1 MENGPDSV
9 SNIHRR
15 WSLTRINFS
24 SYKISLVISIIT
36 SFIIIIFFDH
46 FYLTLNLIQ
55 IVVFTITGIS
65 FLVFSYFLDL
75 YLLRKTPVNKIS
87 KILHVSAFSNLLWLL
102 ILILGY
108 LAFIIFQKEI
118 PPKEYLLEGMMLAIG
133 LRIGIFNSVFGA
145 NLLQAIKTAVI
156 QPIVFLFLIIPPSIV
171 IEFFFDVAA
180 ISFGL
185 ILIGLGIGWTI
196 LADRAGRPNL
206 QSTFALLQAF
216 LSAWTENKV
225 ENIEKLL
232 LAKSKDELVYT
243 HIIKFINKQHHNLY
257 WVLPNI
263 HPGPFKEIGGSSLP
277 YQIYN
282 HFSQKA
288 VVFHTASDHSLNIPS
303 KGEVIK
309 YLQSLSSTKKRL
321 DYGSTCSLP
330 IQIKNKKATAT
341 GIIFDNTPI
350 IILSFAP
357 SGMEDIPEEI
367 SKELKA
373 YSKNEGFKR
382 LFIID
387 SHNAMGKKIGKSE
400 NDDLLI
406 AGKKCLNILKGSP
419 QYGFKIGISNTNE
432 INNHVVFG
440 EDIGKSG
447 LSIILIDVNKD
458 ANNKSNNNRKDNNN
472 NQYVIGWADSNNMK
486 NGLREYILQHLE
498 QKGIRMLEICS
509 SDTHENSGFRTSE
522 GYYPF
527 GHITK
532 FETIADH
539 YYNLIEL
546 ACKKLE
552 LYVYEILSV
561 ESTVKVMGK
570 NQFMDYSNALDKAM
584 DLTKKCLIITFGV
597 ILLMLIVTN

>member
-1 MENGPDSV
+1 MENGHDSV

-24 SYKISLVISIIT
+24 SYKISLTISLI
-36 SFIIIIFFDH
+36 SSLIIILVFDH
-46 FYLTLNLIQ
+46 FYLLVNLIQ
-55 IVVFTITGIS
+55 LAVFTITGIS
-65 FLVFSYFLDL
+65 FLIFSYFLDL
-75 YLLRKTPVNKIS
+75 FLLRKTPVNKMS
-87 KILHVSAFSNLLWLL
+87 KILHVSAFSSLLWLL
-102 ILILGY
+102 IVILGY
-108 LAFIIFQKEI
+108 LTFIIFQKDL

-133 LRIGIFNSVFGA
+133 LRIGIFTSVFGA
-145 NLLQAIKTAVI
+145 NLLQAIKTAII
-156 QPIVFLFLIIPPSIV
+156 QPIVFLFLIIPSSIF
-171 IEFFFDVAA
+171 IEIFSDVVA

-196 LADRAGRPNL
+196 LVDRAGRPNL

-225 ENIEKLL
+225 ENIEKILL
-232 LAKSKDELVYT
+232 SKSKNELVGTY
-243 HIIKFINKQHHNLY
+243 IVKFTNKHHNLY

-263 HPGPFKEIGGSSLP
+263 HPGPFKEIGGSNLP

-282 HFSQKA
+282 YFSQKA
-288 VVFHTASDHSLNIPS
+288 VVFHSPSDHSLNIPS
-303 KGEVIK
+303 KGEVLE
-309 YLQSLSSTKKRL
+309 YLKSLSNTQKTL
-321 DYGSTCSLP
+321 DYGSTCSIP
-330 IQIKNKKATAT
+330 IQIKNKKATVT

-350 IILSFAP
+350 LMLSFAP
-357 SGMEDIPEEI
+357 YGMEDIPEEI
-367 SKELKA
+367 SKELET

-400 NDDLLI
+400 NEELLI
-406 AGKKCLNILKGSP
+406 AGKTCLKILKKSP
-419 QYGFKIGISNTNE
+419 QYSFKIGLSNTNE
-432 INNHVVFG
+432 IKNHIVFG

-447 LSIILIDVNKD
+447 LSIILIDVNKND
-458 ANNKSNNNRKDNNN
+458 DNNSNHN

-486 NGLREYILQHLE
+486 SGLREYIIKFLE

-539 YYNLIEL
+539 YYKLIEL
-546 ACKKLE
+546 AYEKLE
-552 LYVYEILSV
+552 VYGYEVFHIV
-561 ESTVKVMGK
+561 STVKVMGT
-570 NQFMDYSNALDKAM
+570 NQFRDYSNALDKAM
-584 DLTKKCLIITFGV
+584 NLTKKFLIITFGV

>member
-1 MENGPDSV
+1 MENGHDSV

-24 SYKISLVISIIT
+24 SYKISLTISII
-36 SFIIIIFFDH
+36 SSLIIILIFDH
-46 FYLTLNLIQ
+46 FYLLVNLIQ
-55 IVVFTITGIS
+55 LAVFTITGIS
-65 FLVFSYFLDL
+65 FLIFSYFLDL
-75 YLLRKTPVNKIS
+75 FLLRKTPVNKLS
-87 KILHVSAFSNLLWLL
+87 KILHVSAFSSLLWLL
-102 ILILGY
+102 IVILGY
-108 LAFIIFQKEI
+108 IIFIIFQKDL
-118 PPKEYLLEGMMLAIG
+118 PSKEYLIEGMMLAIG
-133 LRIGIFNSVFGA
+133 LRIGIFTSVFGA
-145 NLLQAIKTAVI
+145 NLLQAIKTAII
-156 QPIVFLFLIIPPSIV
+156 QPIVFLFLIIPPSIF
-171 IEFFFDVAA
+171 IEIFSDVVA

-196 LADRAGRPNL
+196 LVDRAGRPNL

-225 ENIEKLL
+225 ENIEKILL
-232 LAKSKDELVYT
+232 SKSKNELVGT
-243 HIIKFINKQHHNLY
+243 FIVKFSNKHHNLY

-263 HPGPFKEIGGSSLP
+263 HPGPFKEIGGSNLP

-282 HFSQKA
+282 YFSQKA
-288 VVFHTASDHSLNIPS
+288 VVFHTPSDHSLNIPS
-303 KGEVIK
+303 KGEVLE
-309 YLQSLSSTKKRL
+309 YLKSLSNTQKTL
-321 DYGSTCSLP
+321 DYGSTCSIP
-330 IQIKNKKATAT
+330 IQIKNKKATVT

-350 IILSFAP
+350 LMLSFAP
-357 SGMEDIPEEI
+357 YGMEDIPEEI
-367 SKELKA
+367 SKELET

-400 NDDLLI
+400 NEELLV
-406 AGKKCLNILKGSP
+406 AGKTCLKILKKSP
-419 QYGFKIGISNTNE
+419 QYSFKIGLSNTKE
-432 INNHVVFG
+432 IKNHIVFG

-447 LSIILIDVNKD
+447 LSIILIDVNKND
-458 ANNKSNNNRKDNNN
+458 DNNSNHN

-486 NGLREYILQHLE
+486 SGLREYIIKFLE

-539 YYNLIEL
+539 YYKLIEL
-546 ACKKLE
+546 AYKKLE
-552 LYVYEILSV
+552 VYGYEVFHIV
-561 ESTVKVMGK
+561 STVKVMGT
-570 NQFMDYSNALDKAM
+570 NQFRDYSNALDKAM
-584 DLTKKCLIITFGV
+584 NLTKKFLIITFGV

>member
-1 MENGPDSV
+1 MENGHDSV

-24 SYKISLVISIIT
+24 SYKISLTISIV
-36 SFIIIIFFDH
+36 SSLGIILVFDH
-46 FYLTLNLIQ
+46 FYLLVNLIQ
-55 IVVFTITGIS
+55 LAVFTIIGIS
-65 FLVFSYFLDL
+65 FIIFSYFLDL
-75 YLLRKTPVNKIS
+75 FLLRKTPVNKIS

-108 LAFIIFQKEI
+108 ITFIIFQKDL

-133 LRIGIFNSVFGA
+133 LRIGIFTSVFGA
-145 NLLQAIKTAVI
+145 NLLQAIKTAII
-156 QPIVFLFLIIPPSIV
+156 QPIVFLFLIIPSSIF
-171 IEFFFDVAA
+171 IEIFFDVVA

-225 ENIEKLL
+225 ENIEKILL
-232 LAKSKDELVYT
+232 SKSNNELVGT
-243 HIIKFINKQHHNLY
+243 DIVKFTNKHHNLY

-263 HPGPFKEIGGSSLP
+263 HPGPFKEIGGSNLP

-282 HFSQKA
+282 YFSQKA
-288 VVFHTASDHSLNIPS
+288 VVFHTPSDHSLNIPS
-303 KGEVIK
+303 KGEVLE
-309 YLQSLSSTKKRL
+309 YLKSLSNTQKTL
-321 DYGSTCSLP
+321 DQGSTCSIP
-330 IQIKNKKATAT
+330 IQIKNKKATVT

-350 IILSFAP
+350 LMLSFAP
-357 SGMEDIPEEI
+357 YGMEDIPEEI
-367 SKELKA
+367 RKELET

-400 NDDLLI
+400 NEELLV
-406 AGKKCLNILKGSP
+406 AGKTCLKILKKSP
-419 QYGFKIGISNTNE
+419 QYSFKIGLSNTNE
-432 INNHVVFG
+432 IKNHIVFG

-447 LSIILIDVNKD
+447 LSIILIDVNKND
-458 ANNKSNNNRKDNNN
+458 DNNSNHN

-486 NGLREYILQHLE
+486 SGLREYIIKFLE

-539 YYNLIEL
+539 YYKLIES
-546 ACKKLE
+546 AYKKLE
-552 LYVYEILSV
+552 VYGYEVFHIV
-561 ESTVKVMGK
+561 STVKVMGT
-570 NQFMDYSNALDKAM
+570 NQFQDYSNALDKAM
-584 DLTKKCLIITFGV
+584 NLTKKFLIITFGV

>member
-1 MENGPDSV
+1 MENGHDSV

-24 SYKISLVISIIT
+24 SYKISLTISIVT
-36 SFIIIIFFDH
+36 SLVIILVFDH
-46 FYLTLNLIQ
+46 FYLLVNLIQ
-55 IVVFTITGIS
+55 LAVFTITGIS
-65 FLVFSYFLDL
+65 FLIFSYFLDL
-75 YLLRKTPVNKIS
+75 FLLRKTPVNKIS

-108 LAFIIFQKEI
+108 ITFIIFQKDL

-133 LRIGIFNSVFGA
+133 LRIGIFTSVFGA
-145 NLLQAIKTAVI
+145 NLLQAIKTAII
-156 QPIVFLFLIIPPSIV
+156 QPIVFLFLIIPSSIF
-171 IEFFFDVAA
+171 IEIFFDVVA

-225 ENIEKLL
+225 ENIEKILL
-232 LAKSKDELVYT
+232 SKSNNELVGT
-243 HIIKFINKQHHNLY
+243 DIVKFTNKHHNLY

-263 HPGPFKEIGGSSLP
+263 HPGPFKEIGGSNLP

-282 HFSQKA
+282 YFSQKA
-288 VVFHTASDHSLNIPS
+288 VVFHTPSDHSLNIPS
-303 KGEVIK
+303 KGEVLE
-309 YLQSLSSTKKRL
+309 YLKSLSNTQKTL
-321 DYGSTCSLP
+321 DQGSTCSIP
-330 IQIKNKKATAT
+330 IQIKNKKATVT

-350 IILSFAP
+350 LMLSFAP
-357 SGMEDIPEEI
+357 YGMEDIPEEI
-367 SKELKA
+367 RKELET

-400 NDDLLI
+400 NEELLV
-406 AGKKCLNILKGSP
+406 AGKTCLKILKKSP
-419 QYGFKIGISNTNE
+419 QYSFKIGLSNTNE
-432 INNHVVFG
+432 IKNHIVFG

-447 LSIILIDVNKD
+447 LSIILIDVNKND
-458 ANNKSNNNRKDNNN
+458 DNNSNHN
-472 NQYVIGWADSNNMK
+472 NQYVIGWADSNNMES
-486 NGLREYILQHLE
+486 GLREYIIKFLE

-527 GHITK
+527 GHMTK

-539 YYNLIEL
+539 YYKLIEL
-546 ACKKLE
+546 AYKKLE
-552 LYVYEILSV
+552 VYGYEV
-561 ESTVKVMGK
+561 FHTVSTVKVMGT
-570 NQFMDYSNALDKAM
+570 NQFQDYSNALDKAM
-584 DLTKKCLIITFGV
+584 NLTKKFLIITFGV

>member
-1 MENGPDSV
+1 MENGHDSV

-24 SYKISLVISIIT
+24 SYKISLTISLI
-36 SFIIIIFFDH
+36 SSLFIILVFDH
-46 FYLTLNLIQ
+46 FYLLVNLIQ
-55 IVVFTITGIS
+55 LAVFTITGIS
-65 FLVFSYFLDL
+65 FLIFSYFLDL
-75 YLLRKTPVNKIS
+75 FLLRKTPVNKLS
-87 KILHVSAFSNLLWLL
+87 KILHVSAFSSLLWLL
-102 ILILGY
+102 IVILGY
-108 LAFIIFQKEI
+108 LTFIIFQKDL

-133 LRIGIFNSVFGA
+133 LRIGIFTSVFGA
-145 NLLQAIKTAVI
+145 NLRQGIKTAII
-156 QPIVFLFLIIPPSIV
+156 QPIVFLFLIIPSSIF
-171 IEFFFDVAA
+171 IEIVSDVVA

-196 LADRAGRPNL
+196 LADRSGRPNL
-206 QSTFALLQAF
+206 HSTFALLQAF

-225 ENIEKLL
+225 ENIEKILL
-232 LAKSKDELVYT
+232 SKSKNELVDT
-243 HIIKFINKQHHNLY
+243 FIFKFTNKHHNLY

-263 HPGPFKEIGGSSLP
+263 HPGPFKEIGGSNLP

-282 HFSQKA
+282 YFSQKA
-288 VVFHTASDHSLNIPS
+288 VVFHSPSDHSLNIPS
-303 KGEVIK
+303 KGEVLE
-309 YLQSLSSTKKRL
+309 YLKSLSNTQKTL
-321 DYGSTCSLP
+321 DYGSTCSIP
-330 IQIKNKKATAT
+330 IQIKNKKATVT

-350 IILSFAP
+350 LMLSFAP
-357 SGMEDIPEEI
+357 YGMEDIPEEI
-367 SKELKA
+367 SKELET

-400 NDDLLI
+400 NEELLI
-406 AGKKCLNILKGSP
+406 AGKTCLKILKKSP
-419 QYGFKIGISNTNE
+419 QYSFKIGLSNTNE
-432 INNHVVFG
+432 IKNNIVFG

-447 LSIILIDVNKD
+447 LSIILIDVNKND
-458 ANNKSNNNRKDNNN
+458 DNNSNHN
-472 NQYVIGWADSNNMK
+472 NHYVIGWADSNNMK
-486 NGLREYILQHLE
+486 SGLREYIIKFLE

-539 YYNLIEL
+539 YHKLIEL
-546 ACKKLE
+546 AYKKLE
-552 LYVYEILSV
+552 IYAYEVFHIV
-561 ESTVKVMGK
+561 STVKVMGT
-570 NQFMDYSNALDKAM
+570 NQFLDYSNALDKAM
-584 DLTKKCLIITFGV
+584 NLTKKFLIITFGV

>member
-9 SNIHRR
+9 SNIHKR

-24 SYKISLVISIIT
+24 SYKISLVISII
-36 SFIIIIFFDH
+36 SSLIIIIFFDY
-46 FYLTLNLIQ
+46 FYLTLNSIQ
-55 IVVFTITGIS
+55 LFVFTTIGIS

-75 YLLRKTPVNKIS
+75 FLLRKTPVNKIS

-102 ILILGY
+102 ILIFGY

-118 PPKEYLLEGMMLAIG
+118 PPKAYLLEGMMLAIG

-156 QPIVFLFLIIPPSIV
+156 QPIIFLFLIIPASIF
-171 IEFFFDVAA
+171 IEFYFNVVA

-206 QSTFALLQAF
+206 QSTFVLLQAF

-225 ENIEKLL
+225 ENIEQIL
-232 LAKSKDELVYT
+232 LAKSKDELVDT
-243 HIIKFINKQHHNLY
+243 HIIKFINKHHNLY

-263 HPGPFKEIGGSSLP
+263 HPGPFKDIGGSNLP

-288 VVFHTASDHSLNIPS
+288 VVFHSASDHSLNIPS
-303 KGEVIK
+303 KSEVIK
-309 YLQSLSSTKKRL
+309 YLHSLSNTKNRL
-321 DYGSTCSLP
+321 DYGSTCSIP

-350 IILSFAP
+350 LILSFAP

-367 SKELKA
+367 CKELEA

-400 NDDLLI
+400 NEDLLI
-406 AGKKCLNILKGSP
+406 AGKKCLQILKHSP
-419 QYGFKIGISNTNE
+419 QYGFKIGLSNTNE
-432 INNHVVFG
+432 IKNHPVFG

-458 ANNKSNNNRKDNNN
+458 ANNNSNNNKKSSNNN

-486 NGLREYILQHLE
+486 RGLREYVLQRME

-527 GHITK
+527 GQITK
-532 FETIADH
+532 FETIEDH
-539 YYNLIEL
+539 YFNLIEL
-546 ACKKLE
+546 AYKKLE
-552 LYVYEILSV
+552 LYGYEILTV

-570 NQFMDYSNALDKAM
+570 TQFMNYSNALDKAM

-597 ILLMLIVTN
+597 ILVMLIVTN

>member
-1 MENGPDSV
+1 MENGHDSV

-24 SYKISLVISIIT
+24 SYKISLTISLI
-36 SFIIIIFFDH
+36 SSLIIILVFDH
-46 FYLTLNLIQ
+46 FYLLLNLIQ
-55 IVVFTITGIS
+55 LAVFTITGIS
-65 FLVFSYFLDL
+65 FLIFSYFLDL
-75 YLLRKTPVNKIS
+75 FLLRKTPVNKMS
-87 KILHVSAFSNLLWLL
+87 KILHVSAFSSLLWLL
-102 ILILGY
+102 IVILGY
-108 LAFIIFQKEI
+108 LTFILFQKDL
-118 PPKEYLLEGMMLAIG
+118 PPTEYLLEGMMLAIG
-133 LRIGIFNSVFGA
+133 LRIGIFTSVFGA
-145 NLLQAIKTAVI
+145 NLLQAIKTAII
-156 QPIVFLFLIIPPSIV
+156 QPIVFLFLIIPSSIF
-171 IEFFFDVAA
+171 IEIFSDVVA

-196 LADRAGRPNL
+196 LADRAGRPDF

-225 ENIEKLL
+225 ENIEKILSS
-232 LAKSKDELVYT
+232 KSKNELVGTY
-243 HIIKFINKQHHNLY
+243 IVKFTNKHHNLY

-263 HPGPFKEIGGSSLP
+263 HPGPFKEIGGSNLP

-282 HFSQKA
+282 YFSQKA
-288 VVFHTASDHSLNIPS
+288 VVFHSPSDHSLNIPS
-303 KGEVIK
+303 KGEVLE
-309 YLQSLSSTKKRL
+309 YLKSLSNTQNVL
-321 DYGSTCSLP
+321 DYGSTCSIP
-330 IQIKNKKATAT
+330 IQIKNKKATVT

-350 IILSFAP
+350 LMLSFAP
-357 SGMEDIPEEI
+357 YGMEDIPEEI
-367 SKELKA
+367 SKELET

-387 SHNAMGKKIGKSE
+387 SHNAMGKKIGKNE
-400 NDDLLI
+400 NEELLV
-406 AGKKCLNILKGSP
+406 AGKTCLKILKKSL
-419 QYGFKIGISNTNE
+419 QYSFKISLSNTNE
-432 INNHVVFG
+432 IKNNIVFG

-447 LSIILIDVNKD
+447 LSIILIDVNKND
-458 ANNKSNNNRKDNNN
+458 DNNSNHN

-486 NGLREYILQHLE
+486 SGLREYIIKFLE

-539 YYNLIEL
+539 YYKLIEL
-546 ACKKLE
+546 AYKKLE
-552 LYVYEILSV
+552 VYGYEVFHIV
-561 ESTVKVMGK
+561 STVKVMGT
-570 NQFMDYSNALDKAM
+570 NQFRDYSNALDKAM
-584 DLTKKCLIITFGV
+584 NLTKKFLIITFGV

>member
-1 MENGPDSV
+1 MENGHDSV

-24 SYKISLVISIIT
+24 SYKISLTISLI
-36 SFIIIIFFDH
+36 SSLIIILVFDH
-46 FYLTLNLIQ
+46 FYLLVNLIQ
-55 IVVFTITGIS
+55 LAVFTITGIS
-65 FLVFSYFLDL
+65 FLIFSYFLDL
-75 YLLRKTPVNKIS
+75 FLLRKTPVNKMS
-87 KILHVSAFSNLLWLL
+87 KILHVSAFSSLLWLL
-102 ILILGY
+102 IVILGY
-108 LAFIIFQKEI
+108 LAFIIFQKDL

-133 LRIGIFNSVFGA
+133 LRIGIFTSVFGA
-145 NLLQAIKTAVI
+145 NLLQAIKTAII
-156 QPIVFLFLIIPPSIV
+156 QPIVFLFLIIPSSIFMK
-171 IEFFFDVAA
+171 IFSDVVA

-196 LADRAGRPNL
+196 LVDRAGRPNL

-225 ENIEKLL
+225 ENIEKILL
-232 LAKSKDELVYT
+232 SKSKNELVGTY
-243 HIIKFINKQHHNLY
+243 IVKFTNKHHNLY

-263 HPGPFKEIGGSSLP
+263 HPGPFKEIGGSNLP

-282 HFSQKA
+282 YFSQKA
-288 VVFHTASDHSLNIPS
+288 VVFHSPSDHSLNIPS
-303 KGEVIK
+303 KGEVLE
-309 YLQSLSSTKKRL
+309 YLKSLSNTQKTL
-321 DYGSTCSLP
+321 DYGSTCSIP
-330 IQIKNKKATAT
+330 IQIKNKNATVT

-350 IILSFAP
+350 LMLSFAP
-357 SGMEDIPEEI
+357 YGMEDIPEEI
-367 SKELKA
+367 SKELET

-400 NDDLLI
+400 NEELLI
-406 AGKKCLNILKGSP
+406 AGKTCLKILKKSP
-419 QYGFKIGISNTNE
+419 QYSFKISLSNTNE
-432 INNHVVFG
+432 IKNNIVFG

-447 LSIILIDVNKD
+447 LSIILIDVNKND
-458 ANNKSNNNRKDNNN
+458 DNNSNHN

-486 NGLREYILQHLE
+486 SGLREYIIKFLE

-539 YYNLIEL
+539 YYKLIEL
-546 ACKKLE
+546 AYKKLE
-552 LYVYEILSV
+552 VYGYEVFHIV
-561 ESTVKVMGK
+561 STVKVMGT
-570 NQFMDYSNALDKAM
+570 NQFRDYSNALDKAM
-584 DLTKKCLIITFGV
+584 NLTKKFLIITFGV

>member
-1 MENGPDSV
+1 MENGHDSV

-24 SYKISLVISIIT
+24 SYKISLIISLI
-36 SFIIIIFFDH
+36 SSLIIILVFDH
-46 FYLTLNLIQ
+46 FYLLVNLIQ
-55 IVVFTITGIS
+55 LAVFTITGIS
-65 FLVFSYFLDL
+65 FLIFSYFLDL
-75 YLLRKTPVNKIS
+75 FLLRKTPVNKLS
-87 KILHVSAFSNLLWLL
+87 KILHVSAFSSLLWLL
-102 ILILGY
+102 IVILGY
-108 LAFIIFQKEI
+108 LTFIISQKDL

-133 LRIGIFNSVFGA
+133 LRIGIFTSVFGA
-145 NLLQAIKTAVI
+145 NLLQALKTAII
-156 QPIVFLFLIIPPSIV
+156 QPIVFLFLIIPSSIF
-171 IEFFFDVAA
+171 IEIFSDVVA
-180 ISFGL
+180 IPFGL

-196 LADRAGRPNL
+196 LADRSGRPNL

-225 ENIEKLL
+225 ENIEKILL
-232 LAKSKDELVYT
+232 SKSKNELVGTY
-243 HIIKFINKQHHNLY
+243 IVKFTNKHHNLY

-263 HPGPFKEIGGSSLP
+263 HPGPFKEIGGSNLP

-282 HFSQKA
+282 YFSQKA
-288 VVFHTASDHSLNIPS
+288 VVFHSPSDHSLNIPA
-303 KGEVIK
+303 KGEVLE
-309 YLQSLSSTKKRL
+309 YLKSLSNTQKTL
-321 DYGSTCSLP
+321 DYGSTCSIP
-330 IQIKNKKATAT
+330 IQIKNKKATVT

-350 IILSFAP
+350 LMLSFAP
-357 SGMEDIPEEI
+357 YGMEDIPEEI
-367 SKELKA
+367 SKELET

-400 NDDLLI
+400 NEELLV
-406 AGKKCLNILKGSP
+406 AGKTCLKILKKSP
-419 QYGFKIGISNTNE
+419 QYSFKMGLANTNE
-432 INNHVVFG
+432 IKNHIVFG

-447 LSIILIDVNKD
+447 LSIILIDINKND
-458 ANNKSNNNRKDNNN
+458 DNNSNHN

-486 NGLREYILQHLE
+486 SGLREYIIKFLE
-498 QKGIRMLEICS
+498 QKGIGMLEICS

-539 YYNLIEL
+539 YYKLIEL
-546 ACKKLE
+546 AYKKLE
-552 LYVYEILSV
+552 VYGYEVFHIV
-561 ESTVKVMGK
+561 STVKVMGT
-570 NQFMDYSNALDKAM
+570 NQFRDYSNALDKAM
-584 DLTKKCLIITFGV
+584 NLTKKFLIITFGV

>member
-1 MENGPDSV
+1 MENGHDSV

-24 SYKISLVISIIT
+24 SYKISLTISIV
-36 SFIIIIFFDH
+36 SSLGIILVFDH
-46 FYLTLNLIQ
+46 FYLLVNLIQ
-55 IVVFTITGIS
+55 LAVFTITGIS
-65 FLVFSYFLDL
+65 FIIFSYFLDL
-75 YLLRKTPVNKIS
+75 FLLRKTPVNKIS
-87 KILHVSAFSNLLWLL
+87 KVLHVSAFSNLLWLL

-108 LAFIIFQKEI
+108 ITFIIFQKDL

-133 LRIGIFNSVFGA
+133 LRIGIFTSVFGA
-145 NLLQAIKTAVI
+145 NLLQAIKTAII
-156 QPIVFLFLIIPPSIV
+156 QPIVFLFLIIPSSIF
-171 IEFFFDVAA
+171 IEIFFDVVA

-225 ENIEKLL
+225 ENIEKILL
-232 LAKSKDELVYT
+232 SKSNNELVGT
-243 HIIKFINKQHHNLY
+243 DIVKFTNKHHNLY

-263 HPGPFKEIGGSSLP
+263 HPGPFKEIGGSNLP

-282 HFSQKA
+282 YFSQKA
-288 VVFHTASDHSLNIPS
+288 VVFHTPSDHSLNIPS
-303 KGEVIK
+303 KGEVLE
-309 YLQSLSSTKKRL
+309 YLKSLSNTQKTL
-321 DYGSTCSLP
+321 DQGSTCSIP
-330 IQIKNKKATAT
+330 IQIKNKKATVT

-350 IILSFAP
+350 LMLSFAP
-357 SGMEDIPEEI
+357 YGMEDIPEEI
-367 SKELKA
+367 RKELET

-400 NDDLLI
+400 NEELLV
-406 AGKKCLNILKGSP
+406 AGKTCLKILKKSP
-419 QYGFKIGISNTNE
+419 QYSFKIGLSNTNE
-432 INNHVVFG
+432 IKNHIVFG

-447 LSIILIDVNKD
+447 LSIILIDVNKND
-458 ANNKSNNNRKDNNN
+458 DNNSNHN
-472 NQYVIGWADSNNMK
+472 NQYVIGWADSNNMES
-486 NGLREYILQHLE
+486 GLREYIIKFLE

-539 YYNLIEL
+539 YYKLIEL
-546 ACKKLE
+546 AYKKLE
-552 LYVYEILSV
+552 VYGYEVFHIV
-561 ESTVKVMGK
+561 STVKVMGT
-570 NQFMDYSNALDKAM
+570 NQFQDYSNALDKAM
-584 DLTKKCLIITFGV
+584 NLTKKFLIITFGV

>member
-1 MENGPDSV
+1 MENGHDSV

-24 SYKISLVISIIT
+24 SYKISLTISLI
-36 SFIIIIFFDH
+36 SSLIIILVFDH
-46 FYLTLNLIQ
+46 FYLLVNLIQ
-55 IVVFTITGIS
+55 LTVFTITGIS
-65 FLVFSYFLDL
+65 FLIFSYFLDL
-75 YLLRKTPVNKIS
+75 FLLRKTPVNKMS
-87 KILHVSAFSNLLWLL
+87 KILHVSAFSSLLWLL
-102 ILILGY
+102 IVILGY
-108 LAFIIFQKEI
+108 LTFIIFQKDL

-133 LRIGIFNSVFGA
+133 LRIGIFTSVFGA
-145 NLLQAIKTAVI
+145 NLLQAIKTAII
-156 QPIVFLFLIIPPSIV
+156 QPIVFLFLIIPSSIF
-171 IEFFFDVAA
+171 IEIFSDVVA

-196 LADRAGRPNL
+196 LVDRAGRPNL

-225 ENIEKLL
+225 ENIEKILL
-232 LAKSKDELVYT
+232 SKSKNELVGTY
-243 HIIKFINKQHHNLY
+243 IVKFTNKHHNLY

-263 HPGPFKEIGGSSLP
+263 HPGPFKEIGGSNLP

-282 HFSQKA
+282 YFSQKA
-288 VVFHTASDHSLNIPS
+288 VVFHSPSDHSLNIPS
-303 KGEVIK
+303 KGEVLE
-309 YLQSLSSTKKRL
+309 YLKSLSNTQKTL
-321 DYGSTCSLP
+321 DYGSTCSIP
-330 IQIKNKKATAT
+330 IQIKNKKATVT

-350 IILSFAP
+350 LMLSFAP
-357 SGMEDIPEEI
+357 YGMEDIPEEI
-367 SKELKA
+367 SKELET

-400 NDDLLI
+400 NEELLV
-406 AGKKCLNILKGSP
+406 AGKTCLKILKKSP
-419 QYGFKIGISNTNE
+419 QYSFKIGLSNTNE
-432 INNHVVFG
+432 IKNHIVFG

-447 LSIILIDVNKD
+447 LSIILIDVNKND
-458 ANNKSNNNRKDNNN
+458 DNNSNHN

-486 NGLREYILQHLE
+486 SGLREYIIKFLE

-539 YYNLIEL
+539 YYKLIEL
-546 ACKKLE
+546 AYEKLE
-552 LYVYEILSV
+552 VYGYEVFHIV
-561 ESTVKVMGK
+561 STVKVMGT
-570 NQFMDYSNALDKAM
+570 NQFRDYSNALDKAM
-584 DLTKKCLIITFGV
+584 NLTKKFLIITFGV

>member
-1 MENGPDSV
+1 MENGHDSV

-24 SYKISLVISIIT
+24 SYKISLTISIV
-36 SFIIIIFFDH
+36 SSLGIILVFDH
-46 FYLTLNLIQ
+46 FYLLVNLIQ
-55 IVVFTITGIS
+55 LAVFTITGIS
-65 FLVFSYFLDL
+65 FIIFSYFLDL
-75 YLLRKTPVNKIS
+75 FLLRKTPVNKIS

-108 LAFIIFQKEI
+108 ITFIIFQKDL

-133 LRIGIFNSVFGA
+133 LRIGIFTSVFGA
-145 NLLQAIKTAVI
+145 NLLQAIKTAII
-156 QPIVFLFLIIPPSIV
+156 QPIVFLFLIIPSSIF
-171 IEFFFDVAA
+171 IEIFFDVVA

-225 ENIEKLL
+225 ENIEKILL
-232 LAKSKDELVYT
+232 SKSNNELVGT
-243 HIIKFINKQHHNLY
+243 DIVKFTNKHHNLY

-263 HPGPFKEIGGSSLP
+263 HPGPFKEIGGSNLP

-282 HFSQKA
+282 YFSQKA
-288 VVFHTASDHSLNIPS
+288 VVFHTPSDHSLNIPS
-303 KGEVIK
+303 KGEVLE
-309 YLQSLSSTKKRL
+309 YLKSLSNTQKTL
-321 DYGSTCSLP
+321 DQGSTCSIP
-330 IQIKNKKATAT
+330 IQIKNKKATVT

-350 IILSFAP
+350 LMLSFAP
-357 SGMEDIPEEI
+357 YGMEDIPEEI
-367 SKELKA
+367 RKELET

-400 NDDLLI
+400 NEELLV
-406 AGKKCLNILKGSP
+406 AGKTCLKILKKSP
-419 QYGFKIGISNTNE
+419 QYSFKIGLSNTNE
-432 INNHVVFG
+432 IKNHIVFG

-447 LSIILIDVNKD
+447 LSIILIDVNKND
-458 ANNKSNNNRKDNNN
+458 DNNSNHN
-472 NQYVIGWADSNNMK
+472 NQYVIGWADSNNMES
-486 NGLREYILQHLE
+486 GLREYIIKFLE

-539 YYNLIEL
+539 YYKLIES
-546 ACKKLE
+546 AYKKLE
-552 LYVYEILSV
+552 VYGYEVFHIV
-561 ESTVKVMGK
+561 STVKVMGT
-570 NQFMDYSNALDKAM
+570 NQFQDYSNALDKAM
-584 DLTKKCLIITFGV
+584 NLTKKFLIITFGV

>member
-1 MENGPDSV
+1 MENGHDSV

-24 SYKISLVISIIT
+24 SYKISLTISIV
-36 SFIIIIFFDH
+36 SSLLIILVFDH
-46 FYLTLNLIQ
+46 FYLLVNLIQ
-55 IVVFTITGIS
+55 LTVFTITGIS
-65 FLVFSYFLDL
+65 FLIFSYFLDL
-75 YLLRKTPVNKIS
+75 FLLRKTPVNKIS

-108 LAFIIFQKEI
+108 ITFIIFQKDL

-133 LRIGIFNSVFGA
+133 LRIGIFTSVFGA
-145 NLLQAIKTAVI
+145 NLLQAIKTAII
-156 QPIVFLFLIIPPSIV
+156 QPIVFLFLIIPSSIF
-171 IEFFFDVAA
+171 IEIFFDVVA

-225 ENIEKLL
+225 ENIEKILL
-232 LAKSKDELVYT
+232 SKSNNELVGT
-243 HIIKFINKQHHNLY
+243 DIVKFTNKHHNLY

-263 HPGPFKEIGGSSLP
+263 HPGPFKEIGGSNLP

-282 HFSQKA
+282 YFSQKA
-288 VVFHTASDHSLNIPS
+288 VVFHTPSDHSLNIPS
-303 KGEVIK
+303 KGEVLE
-309 YLQSLSSTKKRL
+309 YLKSLSNTQKTL
-321 DYGSTCSLP
+321 DQGSTCSIP
-330 IQIKNKKATAT
+330 IQIKNKKATVT

-350 IILSFAP
+350 LMLSFAP
-357 SGMEDIPEEI
+357 YGMEDIPEEI
-367 SKELKA
+367 RKELET

-400 NDDLLI
+400 NEELLV
-406 AGKKCLNILKGSP
+406 AGKTCLKILKKSP
-419 QYGFKIGISNTNE
+419 QYSFKIGLSNTNE
-432 INNHVVFG
+432 IKNHIVFG

-447 LSIILIDVNKD
+447 LSIILIDVNKND
-458 ANNKSNNNRKDNNN
+458 DNNSNHN
-472 NQYVIGWADSNNMK
+472 NQYVIGWADSNNMES
-486 NGLREYILQHLE
+486 GLREYIIKFLE

-539 YYNLIEL
+539 YYKLLEL
-546 ACKKLE
+546 AYKKLE
-552 LYVYEILSV
+552 VYGYEVFHIV
-561 ESTVKVMGK
+561 STVKVMGT
-570 NQFMDYSNALDKAM
+570 NQFQDYSNALDKAM
-584 DLTKKCLIITFGV
+584 NLTKKFLIITFGV

>member
-1 MENGPDSV
+1 MENGHDSV

-24 SYKISLVISIIT
+24 SYKISLTISLI
-36 SFIIIIFFDH
+36 SSLIIILVFDH
-46 FYLTLNLIQ
+46 FYLLVNLIQ
-55 IVVFTITGIS
+55 LAVFTITGIS
-65 FLVFSYFLDL
+65 FLIFSYFLDL
-75 YLLRKTPVNKIS
+75 FLLRKTPVNKLS
-87 KILHVSAFSNLLWLL
+87 KILHVSAFSSLLWLL
-102 ILILGY
+102 IVILGY
-108 LAFIIFQKEI
+108 LTFIIFQKDL

-133 LRIGIFNSVFGA
+133 LRIGIFTSVFGA
-145 NLLQAIKTAVI
+145 NLLQAIKTAII
-156 QPIVFLFLIIPPSIV
+156 QPIVFLFLIIPSSIF
-171 IEFFFDVAA
+171 IEIFSDVVA

-196 LADRAGRPNL
+196 LVDRAGRPNL

-225 ENIEKLL
+225 ENIEKILL
-232 LAKSKDELVYT
+232 SKSKNELVGTY
-243 HIIKFINKQHHNLY
+243 IVKFTNKHHNLY

-263 HPGPFKEIGGSSLP
+263 HPGPFKEIGGSNLP

-282 HFSQKA
+282 YFSQKA
-288 VVFHTASDHSLNIPS
+288 VVFHSPSDHSLNIPS
-303 KGEVIK
+303 KGEVLE
-309 YLQSLSSTKKRL
+309 YLKSLSNTQKTL
-321 DYGSTCSLP
+321 DYGSTCSIP
-330 IQIKNKKATAT
+330 IQIRNKKATVT

-350 IILSFAP
+350 LMLSFAP
-357 SGMEDIPEEI
+357 YGMEDIPEEI
-367 SKELKA
+367 SKELET

-400 NDDLLI
+400 NEELLI
-406 AGKKCLNILKGSP
+406 AGKKCLKILKKSP
-419 QYGFKIGISNTNE
+419 QYRFKIGLSNTNE
-432 INNHVVFG
+432 IKNHIVFG

-447 LSIILIDVNKD
+447 LSIILIDVNKND
-458 ANNKSNNNRKDNNN
+458 DNNSNHN

-486 NGLREYILQHLE
+486 SGLREYIIKFLE

-539 YYNLIEL
+539 YYKLIEL
-546 ACKKLE
+546 AYEKLE
-552 LYVYEILSV
+552 VYGYEVFHIV
-561 ESTVKVMGK
+561 STVKVMGT
-570 NQFMDYSNALDKAM
+570 NQFRDYSNALDKAM
-584 DLTKKCLIITFGV
+584 NLTKKFLIITFGV

>member
-1 MENGPDSV
+1 MENGHDSV

-24 SYKISLVISIIT
+24 SYKISLTISLI
-36 SFIIIIFFDH
+36 SSLIIILVFDH
-46 FYLTLNLIQ
+46 FYLLVNLIQ
-55 IVVFTITGIS
+55 LAVFTITGIS
-65 FLVFSYFLDL
+65 FLIFSYFLDL
-75 YLLRKTPVNKIS
+75 FLLRKTPVNKMS
-87 KILHVSAFSNLLWLL
+87 KILHVSAFSSLLWLL
-102 ILILGY
+102 IVILGY
-108 LAFIIFQKEI
+108 LTFIIFQKDL

-133 LRIGIFNSVFGA
+133 LRIGIFTSVFGA
-145 NLLQAIKTAVI
+145 NLLQALKTAII
-156 QPIVFLFLIIPPSIV
+156 QPIVFLFLIIPSSIF
-171 IEFFFDVAA
+171 IEIFSDVVA

-196 LADRAGRPNL
+196 LVDRAGRPNL

-225 ENIEKLL
+225 ENIEKILL
-232 LAKSKDELVYT
+232 SKSKNELVGTY
-243 HIIKFINKQHHNLY
+243 IVKFTNKHHNLY

-263 HPGPFKEIGGSSLP
+263 HPGPFKEIGGSNLP

-282 HFSQKA
+282 YFSQKA
-288 VVFHTASDHSLNIPS
+288 VVFHSPSDHSLNIPS
-303 KGEVIK
+303 KGEVLE
-309 YLQSLSSTKKRL
+309 YLKSLSNTQKTL
-321 DYGSTCSLP
+321 DYGSTCSIP
-330 IQIKNKKATAT
+330 IQIKNKKATVT

-350 IILSFAP
+350 LMLSFAP
-357 SGMEDIPEEI
+357 YGMEDIPEEI
-367 SKELKA
+367 SKELET

-400 NDDLLI
+400 NEELLI
-406 AGKKCLNILKGSP
+406 AGKTCLKILKKSP
-419 QYGFKIGISNTNE
+419 QYSFKIGLSNTNE
-432 INNHVVFG
+432 IKNHIVFG

-447 LSIILIDVNKD
+447 LSIILIDVNKND
-458 ANNKSNNNRKDNNN
+458 DNNSNHN

-486 NGLREYILQHLE
+486 SGLREYIIKFLE

-539 YYNLIEL
+539 YYKLIEL
-546 ACKKLE
+546 AYKKLE
-552 LYVYEILSV
+552 VYGYEVFHIV
-561 ESTVKVMGK
+561 STVKVMGT
-570 NQFMDYSNALDKAM
+570 NQFRDYSNALDKAM
-584 DLTKKCLIITFGV
+584 NLTKKFLIITFGV